1 MKAARFY
8 EKHKIIVEDIP
19 LKEPNEYEVLI
30 RVRYCG
36 VCGTD
41 VHIFEG
47 DKGSAEVNP
56 PVILGHEL
64 SGDVVRVGSKV
75 KGFKP
80 GDRVAVDPNSYCG
93 KCYFCANGKRHLCE
107 NMIGLGTA
115 TDGGFA
121 EFITVP
127 EDIVFKIADNVNY
140 EMAALAEP
148 ISCCLH
154 GMDLTDVRIGDVV
167 MIVRTGT
174 IGMIMLQLAKN
185 AGAAKIIAVEPNQ
198 KRLERAKELGAHICI
213 NPLIDDT
220 DEILIRNGVKN
231 IEKVIDCA
239 GLVSTAEY
247 SVKYAGRG
255 ATVMLFGLTGP
266 DDVMNLKPFEVF
278 LKELTIKGSFVNP
291 NTFERACRLLESG
304 AVKTEQIITDII
316 PLDDIQSIFDQKLYA
331 KDGKVLIKCF
341 ED

>member
-167 MIVRTGT
+167 MIVGTGT